1 VLTETRNCSFLRE
14 EAGRHVGTIT
24 QVLGHLQDTH
34 PGHGVYA
41 GMVVQSPV
49 HRVRG
54 YPEDIGY
61 IKKCDLAAGTHHV
74 AACMCSVNDSGLHFR
89 LKITKGARNFLL
101 TTRRANIHS
110 YFSSR
115 KVLPNIVVAKGAPK
129 TFASRRTWTRRN
141 WKRKS
146 ATFRLSQL
154 GASRVCNVEEV
165 HSKCRVLG
173 HRNSVGVIGW
183 ECWPG
188 KRSWDGPRIFI
199 RRLSRAKH

>member
-1 VLTETRNCSFLRE
+1 MRPKGLSFFLNPPADFIPERGRPVQGVDRNPQLLFF
-14 EAGRHVGTIT
+14 A
-24 QVLGHLQDTH
+24 
-34 PGHGVYA
+34 
-41 GMVVQSPV
+41 
-49 HRVRG
+49 RG
-54 YPEDIGY
+54 GGPPRWD
-61 IKKCDLAAGTHHV
+61 D
-74 AACMCSVNDSGLHFR
+74 N
-89 LKITKGARNFLL
+89 
-101 TTRRANIHS
+101 
-110 YFSSR
+110 
-115 KVLPNIVVAKGAPK
+115 P
-129 TFASRRTWTRRN
+129 ASWTRRN